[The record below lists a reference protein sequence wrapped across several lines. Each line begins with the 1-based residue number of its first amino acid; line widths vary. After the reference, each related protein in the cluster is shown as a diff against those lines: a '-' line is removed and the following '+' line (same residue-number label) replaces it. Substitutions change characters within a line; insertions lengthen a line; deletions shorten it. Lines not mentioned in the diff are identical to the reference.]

1 MKLKLILA
9 AVLSAALLTS
19 CEVTVIQDGESSV
32 YKFDDFVTDTDN
44 CEDDDSE
51 DIVKDSEETE
61 EKSDSDEEKSEE
73 ENESEDKSDDED
85 KKSEESDKKEE
96 TTSKPDK
103 KPQTDIKEPEAE
115 DKTDNKT
122 QSDEKLTA
130 TEKELKK
137 LVDRSIDCLYKL
149 ELSTPHTVGEKYGNS
164 YIYQVDTDIF
174 KDYEDFQENFSEIY
188 SKDYMDLVI
197 NARDKND
204 KEQKFFNID
213 GKLYINYAHA
223 GSKGYYVD
231 WSDYKLEI
239 ISETKSECK
248 FRLTAVIEEPA
259 DKPVK
264 EPYIKT
270 FRAVYENKEWKLT
283 APIY

>member
-1 MKLKLILA
+1 MIYA
-9 AVLSAALLTS
+9 NGSVVL
-19 CEVTVIQDGESSV
+19 DR
-32 YKFDDFVTDTDN
+32 
-44 CEDDDSE
+44 
-51 DIVKDSEETE
+51 ET
-61 EKSDSDEEKSEE
+61 
-73 ENESEDKSDDED
+73 
-85 KKSEESDKKEE
+85 
-96 TTSKPDK
+96 
-103 KPQTDIKEPEAE
+103 
-115 DKTDNKT
+115 
-122 QSDEKLTA
+122 
-130 TEKELKK
+130 
-137 LVDRSIDCLYKL
+137 
-149 ELSTPHTVGEKYGNS
+149 GEKMTAC
-164 YIYQVDTDIF
+164 IPPAVAAKMMDIF

-197 NARDKND
+197 NARDQND